1 MKRASGKFL
10 DGLMPTKAKS
20 QRRRW
25 LGPKKQIYEE
35 DTRHGELEKYNLRG
49 KHKGSVDPDTGE
61 IIKGP
66 VKGRTI
72 EV

>member
-1 MKRASGKFL
+1 MKRAQGRFL
-10 DGLMPTKAKS
+10 ASLTPRKPRS
-20 QRRRW
+20 RRRRW
-25 LGPKKQIYEE
+25 TGAKGQIYEE
-35 DTRHGELEKYNLRG
+35 DTLHGELEKYNRRG

-66 VKGRTI
+66 AKGRTT

>member
-1 MKRASGKFL
+1 MKRAKGKFVNSL
-10 DGLMPTKAKS
+10 GRLKRKS

-25 LGPKKQIYEE
+25 QGPKGQIYEE
-35 DTRHGELEKYNLRG
+35 DTQHGDLEKYNYRG

-72 EV
+72 EA

>member
-1 MKRASGKFL
+1 MK
-10 DGLMPTKAKS
+10 PKS

-25 LGPKKQIYEE
+25 SGEKGQIYEE
-35 DTRHGELEKYNLRG
+35 DTQHGELEKYNSRG

-61 IIKGP
+61 IIKLP

-72 EV
+72 EL